1 MLIVTI
7 PSTELWDE
15 STSEFVSIQ
24 ETELRLE
31 HSLAAISKW
40 ESKWKKPF
48 LTKDPKTEEESRDY
62 VRCMCLDEDVS
73 QIVFSFLTQEHL
85 NQISSY
91 IEDPMTATWFKEDNS
106 RPSKQIVTSER
117 IYYWMCAA
125 QIPFECQYW
134 HLNRLMTLIRIASI
148 ESQPPKKMGKKDIY
162 SQNAALNKARRAKH
176 KSKG

>member
-1 MLIVTI
+1 MLTI
-7 PSTELWDE
+7 KIPTTELWDE
-15 STSEFVSIQ
+15 GRSEFIAIQ

-31 HSLAAISKW
+31 HSLVAISKW

-48 LTKDPKTEEESRDY
+48 LTRDPKTEEETRDY
-62 VRCMCLDEDVS
+62 VRCMSVDDIDPL
-73 QIVFSFLTQEHL
+73 VFSFLTQNHL

-91 IEDPMTATWFKEDNS
+91 IEDPMTATWFKEDHS
-106 RPSKQIVTSER
+106 KPSKQIITSER

-148 ESQPPKKMGKKDIY
+148 ESQPAKKMGKKDIY